1 MDPLGAYLLQLLP
14 IYGPWLLFALALLE
28 TSFVTGLVVPSG
40 MATSFATALALE
52 GALDPAPMLFAAAAG
67 GALGDT
73 TGFWIGRRW
82 GGRVLSG
89 RGRLSRL
96 ARRRHARLSGFFGR
110 QPLYSVT
117 GGRLIAFA
125 RTLMPMAAG
134 MSALEYR
141 TFLFYEMFG
150 LVGWLG
156 LYVGIG
162 IVAGESWEVV
172 ARWVGVGGAAIFVL
186 VGVVLWMAMRAHRNG
201 RNGRKKAP
209 EEEGMPS

>member
-52 GALDPAPMLFAAAAG
+52 GSVAAAPMLAAAAAG

-73 TGFWIGRRW
+73 AGFWIGRRW
-82 GGRVLSG
+82 GLRALQG
-89 RGRLSRL
+89 RGRLTRAARVRHERL
-96 ARRRHARLSGFFGR
+96 ARFFGR
-110 QPLYSVT
+110 HPLYSVT

-134 MSALEYR
+134 MSPLSYR
-141 TFLFYEMFG
+141 TFLLYELPG
-150 LVGWLG
+150 LAAWLA

-162 IVAGESWEVV
+162 WAAGESWQVV
-172 ARWVGVGGAAIFVL
+172 AQQVGLGGAILFAAAGL
-186 VGVVLWMAMRAHRNG
+186 ALWLAMRARRNG
-201 RNGRKKAP
+201 RRRGAA
-209 EEEGMPS
+209 G